1 MKRKAWTTPRVG
13 TIVAIVLLVVA
24 VIAAAAWSLRP
35 VSHLAIG
42 AHQTRFVVPCDYDKF
57 RQIMVRKNATA
68 AIVER
73 SGMELIDVQIRDLQV
88 DASAD
93 DRPLLNAIRGKSKM
107 NLDAIRQIR
116 VRLDDPAID
125 ADELALRQQAAI
137 EADSMNVVTKSVAA
151 AGNLESYQTTLEAR
165 PSDDGTEVR
174 VTVEMKVRVDVPKL
188 FTNRADTRVQEAA
201 EDAINEQAR
210 SIEMFIA
217 EHADKRLILPDLGGG
232 N

>member
-1 MKRKAWTTPRVG
+1 MNRKTWTLPRVG
-13 TIVAIVLLVVA
+13 TTVAIVSLVVA
-24 VIAAAAWSLRP
+24 VIATAAWALRP

-42 AHQTRFVVPCDYDKF
+42 AHQTRFVVQCDFDKF

-68 AIVER
+68 AIVGR
-73 SGMELIDVQIRDLQV
+73 SGMELIDVKIRDLQV

-137 EADSMNVVTKSVAA
+137 EADSMNVVTKSIAA
-151 AGNLESYQTTLEAR
+151 AGNLESYETTLGAR
-165 PSDDGTEVR
+165 PSDDGTEVQL
-174 VTVEMKVRVDVPKL
+174 TVEMKVRVDVPKL
-188 FTNRADTRVQEAA
+188 FTSRADARVQQAA

-217 EHADKRLILPDLGGG
+217 EHADGCIPI
-232 N
+232 